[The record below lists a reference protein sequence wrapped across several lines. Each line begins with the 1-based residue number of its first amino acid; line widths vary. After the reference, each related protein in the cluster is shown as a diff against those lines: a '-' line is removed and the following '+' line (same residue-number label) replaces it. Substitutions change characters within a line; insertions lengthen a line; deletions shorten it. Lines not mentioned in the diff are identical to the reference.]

1 MAKIPSLKSRLIPVG
16 VRQMSTVNPD
26 SWRTGKETSAQRGY
40 GYKWQKARLNHLDLN
55 PLCAY
60 CESEGRVTA
69 ATVVDHS
76 TPHRGDMTIF
86 WDRSQWVSLCAHCH
100 SSTKQKEEAQ
110 GF

>member
-1 MAKIPSLKSRLIPVG
+1 MAKIPSLKSRLTPVG

-40 GYKWQKARLNHLDLN
+40 GYKWQKARLNHLDLH

-60 CESEGRVTA
+60 CESEGRVMA